1 MKITLPQSA
10 LAKALNYTSRAVSS
24 KPNIPVLANILLEVS
39 KDSLHLGATNLDMGI
54 NMWIPGQVDAEG
66 KVTASGKLL
75 ADFINAASA
84 ASVDISLEG
93 DNLQV
98 VTDNSRADFQTIPA
112 TEFPV
117 LPKVKGEPAF
127 ALPAKEF
134 AEAMDMVA
142 FASSTDFIT
151 SRIQYSGVLFES
163 SAESPDKLILVGL
176 DGYRLSR
183 KELSVKRGSGDELS
197 LIVPA
202 RSLQELSRIVQTEA
216 VETVEVY
223 VNDNKSQVIFK
234 LADIEVSVRL
244 LEGPF
249 VEYKRAIPSES
260 AFEFA
265 VARSELE
272 SAMKVVNTLARTVQG
287 HRVDWDLDL
296 ETAVLTMRSN
306 AELGKNQTKLKVD
319 GLIGSSDFKAAYS
332 LQFLLDMVAH
342 MPGEVIHFAANGPLS
357 AAVFT
362 SDDDAGYLHLV
373 MPLQREDV

>member
-1 MKITLPQSA
+1 MNITLPQSQ
-10 LAKALNYTSRAVSS
+10 LAKALNYTSRAVSA
-24 KPNIPVLANILLEVS
+24 KPNIPVLANVLLEVT

-54 NMWIPGQVDAEG
+54 NMWIPGQAESEG

-75 ADFINAASA
+75 ADFINAADGS
-84 ASVDISLEG
+84 SVDIQLEG
-93 DNLQV
+93 DTLSF

-117 LPKVKGEPAF
+117 LPKVKGEASF
-127 ALPAKEF
+127 SLSAAEF
-134 AEAMDMVA
+134 AEAVGMVA

-151 SRIQYSGVLFES
+151 SRIQYSGVLFEFNV
-163 SAESPDKLILVGL
+163 EEPTQLTLIGL

-183 KELSVKRGSGDELS
+183 KVLTVERSTSEELS

-202 RSLQELSRIVQTEA
+202 KSLLELVKIVQTETA
-216 VETVEVY
+216 EQVEVF
-223 VNDNKSQVIFK
+223 VNENKSQVIFK
-234 LADIEVSVRL
+234 LGDIEVSIRL

-249 VEYKRAIPSES
+249 VDYKRAIPAES
-260 AFEFA
+260 AFEFD
-265 VARSELE
+265 VAKGELE
-272 SAMKVVNTLARTVQG
+272 TAMRVVNTLARTVQG

-306 AELGKNQTKLKVD
+306 AELGKNQTKLKVE
-319 GLIGSSDFKAAYS
+319 GVIGSSDFKAAYS
-332 LQFLLDMVAH
+332 LQFLMDMVGH
-342 MPGEVIHFAANGPLS
+342 MPGETIHFAANGPLS

-362 SDDDAGYLHLV
+362 TTQDPNFLHLV